1 VTRVVALPLCLEPD
15 EWPPGLV
22 RYHRIRLDREVLT
35 PREWR
40 RERRWSLRP

>member
-1 VTRVVALPLCLEPD
+1 VTRVVSLPLCLEPD

-22 RYHRIRLDREVLT
+22 RYHRVRLVREVRT

-40 RERRWSLRP
+40 REARGRRL